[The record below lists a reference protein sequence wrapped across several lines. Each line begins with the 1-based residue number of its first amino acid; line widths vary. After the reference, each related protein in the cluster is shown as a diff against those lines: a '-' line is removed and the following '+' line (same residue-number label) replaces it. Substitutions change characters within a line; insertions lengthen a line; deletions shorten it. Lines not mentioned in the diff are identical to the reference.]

1 MTYIYYD
8 NNSTSHTRADNTI
21 YIYGGG
27 GDAYAH
33 TFMYISWP
41 NSLQTNS
48 LSTSKL
54 KTINDI

>member
-1 MTYIYYD
+1 MT
-8 NNSTSHTRADNTI
+8 TI
-21 YIYGGG
+21 LPHIPGPTTQYIYGGG
-27 GDAYAH
+27 GDTYAH

-48 LSTSKL
+48 LFTSKL